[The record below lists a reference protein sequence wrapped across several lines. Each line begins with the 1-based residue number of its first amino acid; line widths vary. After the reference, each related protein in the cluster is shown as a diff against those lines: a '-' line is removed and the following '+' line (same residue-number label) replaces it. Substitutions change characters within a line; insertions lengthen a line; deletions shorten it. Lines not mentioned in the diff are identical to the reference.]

1 MPDTAAASLRRILQ
15 LIPEL
20 ADGES
25 RDVASVARRAG
36 VDRKTLLGDLNEMA
50 SRWDDPAGFVE
61 GVQIYIDAD
70 QVLLRSSHFLR
81 PMRITVG
88 ELSALELGLALLRA
102 ERPPEEHAA
111 LDRARERLRSAMA
124 WLPGMARDEHR
135 IAAGP
140 MLPDGHA
147 LGSIRTAL
155 KHRTK
160 LRLTYRGSRDAD
172 AASRTVCPYSVAFAS
187 GAWYLVA
194 HCERSSA
201 LRVFRVDRIEASE
214 PTDERYEVPD
224 DFDANQ
230 VMRDGKVLQGHQD
243 ERVRIRY
250 SSVVARWVAEREGR
264 AVEADGSLTLD
275 HPLADARWAVRHV
288 LQYGPEAEVLEPE
301 SVRNAVREVLD
312 RMQ

>member
-1 MPDTAAASLRRILQ
+1 MPDAAAASLRRILH

-25 RDVASVARRAG
+25 RDVAAVARRAG
-36 VDRKTLLGDLNEMA
+36 VDRKTLLRDLHEMA
-50 SRWDDPAGFVE
+50 DRWDDPAGFVE
-61 GVQIYIDAD
+61 GVQIFIDAD
-70 QVLLRSSHFLR
+70 QVSLRSSHFLR
-81 PMRITVG
+81 PMRITVA
-88 ELSALELGLALLRA
+88 ELSALELGLALLRT

-111 LDRARERLRSAMA
+111 LERARERLRAAMA
-124 WLPGMARDEHR
+124 WLPGVTRDEQR
-135 IAAGP
+135 LAAGP
-140 MLPDGHA
+140 SLPDGHA

-155 KHRTK
+155 KRGTK

-172 AASRTVCPYSVAFAS
+172 AATRTVCPYSVAFAS

-214 PTDERYEVPD
+214 PTDEQYDVPD
-224 DFDANQ
+224 DFDVEE
-230 VMRDGKVLQGHQD
+230 VMRDGKVLLGRPD

-250 SSVVARWVAEREGR
+250 SPVVARWVAEREGR
-264 AVEADGSLTLD
+264 AVDADGSLTLD

-301 SVRNAVREVLD
+301 SVRQAVLEVLS
-312 RMQ
+312 RL